1 MQKTIKE
8 CYEEYMDYCKSI
20 GQRKR
25 TLNSKEK
32 FCKYE
37 LVIIVNLD
45 DSINTITKDKI
56 QKHINYMIDKGYKGN
71 YYQTYVIKIRAF
83 LTYCFTREYLEKFEV
98 KIPNIILAKK
108 EVYTEAEINKLLKK
122 PNLNTCLVGNYRSWT
137 TVNFLLGTGCRS
149 TTLLN
154 VKVKD
159 IDFLNES
166 ILFRYMKTKN
176 QVTVIL
182 SKTLKVVLREYNLSF
197 SFLIGCVNYMSHP
210 YDNNIIATYDTN
222 VALIIKSLIIKTKKL
237 YSYSQHI

>member
-20 GQRKR
+20 GQREG

-222 VALIIKSLIIKTKKL
+222 VP
-237 YSYSQHI
+237 